1 MSHVTCYMLHVMKVV
16 IFLKEVRSE
25 LTKVKWPTRPEVIKM
40 TSLVILISL
49 LVGIYVGAVDFALT
63 KIMEV
68 IVK

>member
-1 MSHVTCYMLHVMKVV
+1 MKVV

>member
-1 MSHVTCYMLHVMKVV
+1 MLHVMKIV

>member
-1 MSHVTCYMLHVMKVV
+1 MSHVTCYMLHVMKIV

-49 LVGIYVGAVDFALT
+49 LVGIYVGAVDFTLT

>member
-25 LTKVKWPTRPEVIKM
+25 LIKVKWPTRPEVIKM